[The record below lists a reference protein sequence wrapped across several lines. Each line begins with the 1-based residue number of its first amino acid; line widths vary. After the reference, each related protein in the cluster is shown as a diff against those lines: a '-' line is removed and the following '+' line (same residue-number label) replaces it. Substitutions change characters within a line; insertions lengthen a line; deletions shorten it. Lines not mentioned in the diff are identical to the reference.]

1 MTRDIAFTL
10 SCKLG
15 IIYGTESKMIGDEV
29 LSYMESSV
37 PNNTPIIPIKKAAH
51 HVLLDQPLKLVSE
64 IKNVISAWK

>member
-1 MTRDIAFTL
+1 MIA
-10 SCKLG
+10 
-15 IIYGTESKMIGDEV
+15 DEV

-37 PNNTPIIPIKKAAH
+37 PNNTPIIPIKEAAH